1 MFIFLYISLSLP
13 LLLSL
18 YLSPSLDSVA
28 NLIVVERAKASYRV
42 GFLEYL
48 RFGAP
53 STLCIVAVGTLVT
66 RATLSVP

>member
-1 MFIFLYISLSLP
+1 
-13 LLLSL
+13 
-18 YLSPSLDSVA
+18 
-28 NLIVVERAKASYRV
+28 VVERAKSSYRV

-48 RFGAP
+48 RFGLP

>member
-1 MFIFLYISLSLP
+1 MPLVVLFLFG
-13 LLLSL
+13 
-18 YLSPSLDSVA
+18 SVA
-28 NLIVVERAKASYRV
+28 NLIVVERAKSSYRV

-48 RFGAP
+48 RFGLP